1 MKLSLNPSEKCLA
14 FAFGQK
20 FNWKKVKKKI
30 CFEKGRSIGK
40 NTFVGNQV
48 EKSSLYTS

>member
-1 MKLSLNPSEKCLA
+1 MKLGRNPCEKCLA

-30 CFEKGRSIGK
+30 SPEKGRSIARK
-40 NTFVGNQV
+40 TFGGNQV
-48 EKSSLYTS
+48 EKSTLYTF